1 METGC
6 CCPSEVAPVNP
17 TEVYREGT
25 GWGGVG
31 IWSHRCGWKGLQR
44 RSEGRGLRSG
54 VSGGKAWVFL
64 TVKDQGTWRK
74 NSATD
79 QQNQR
84 EGHCAYVPAKGMR
97 RVERIDLFPLLPLLE
112 TSRRTLILVA
122 CHP

>member
-1 METGC
+1 M
-6 CCPSEVAPVNP
+6 
-17 TEVYREGT
+17 
-25 GWGGVG
+25 
-31 IWSHRCGWKGLQR
+31 
-44 RSEGRGLRSG
+44 RSG

-64 TVKDQGTWRK
+64 IVKDQGTWRK

-84 EGHCAYVPAKGMR
+84 EGHCACVPAKGMR